1 MESVV
6 RARIDSEIK
15 TLAEINMQKMG
26 LTPSTVIRLLY
37 IAIAEQGKLPFEVR
51 IPNEE
56 TLQAF
61 RDIKEGRTF
70 KAKSID
76 DLMEQLNAA
85 GN

>member
-1 MESVV
+1 MKSII

-15 TLAEINMQKMG
+15 TLAEFNLQKMG
-26 LTPSTVIRLLY
+26 LTPSTAIRLLY

-70 KAKSID
+70 KIKSID
-76 DLMEQLNAA
+76 NLKRK
-85 GN
+85 